1 MSEASHVTFEKGYR
15 RLQEISERVN
25 SEEVPVHEMCDLF
38 AEGKGLALALGGY
51 LEEQKARV
59 EAIER
64 GEGIKAFRVV
74 PPGEELA
81 RDAASEAASEP
92 VPAAEELPF

>member
-51 LEEQKARV
+51 LDQQKARV

-74 PPGEELA
+74 PPGEEGA
-81 RDAASEAASEP
+81 REAAPEAGSEAA
-92 VPAAEELPF
+92 PATEELPF